1 MLIELK
7 NGDTYNG
14 RLVSCNIYMNVCL
27 KDVICTS
34 KVNNCK
40 DWILMTKM
48 SDRSNVLFPVDFIDK
63 CSFRLPSHRTE
74 INSGR
79 YQNVTY
85 AAIA

>member
-34 KVNNCK
+34 KVNICNLC
-40 DWILMTKM
+40 ILMTKM
-48 SDRSNVLFPVDFIDK
+48 SDRSNVLFPSDFIDK
-63 CSFRLPSHRTE
+63 CSYPIDYLLT
-74 INSGR
+74 GR
-79 YQNVTY
+79 R
-85 AAIA
+85 